1 MAEILEKDLSHNRVT
16 VDAFGVHITFVNMG
30 KSVRMVAKF
39 PNSFVNDRVFNE
51 ARALAKKTFKEADA
65 PK

>member
-16 VDAFGVHITFVNMG
+16 VLAMGVEITFAHMG
-30 KSVRMVAKF
+30 KNVRQVAKS
-39 PNSFVNDRVFNE
+39 PNSFVEPRIFNE
-51 ARALAKKTFKEADA
+51 ARDLAKKTFKEADA